1 MNRRVDQREYAPAG
15 RRHRSKGNKINHLEC
30 NKTTLALALLLSLLS
45 LLGWQ
50 YRASVRFV
58 VLDSSNTAT
67 TKASKTSSSAI
78 PGSIL
83 SADTGLTMSRLR
95 PPLVVSTSQRGK
107 TPPPPLHQ
115 NTTTTTTTKTILY
128 YTKFWDKD
136 DFLFGQG
143 RDVFSHYNCP
153 VSDCWATSH
162 KTALPSLSDFD
173 AVLFHPLD
181 IPQEAITTLERW
193 RRPQQYFVMVHM
205 ESPLVYPRVLN
216 KFPAFFF
223 NWTMTYVQNADIVRP
238 YGYFVP
244 KRQEQYEHQS
254 SFHYAHLPA
263 AWIPYNATRFRETLP
278 QRSAAFW
285 ARFARP
291 YQVAWI
297 VSNCHTPSKRED
309 FVAELSNF
317 INVTIFGRC
326 SNQTTSSTQSR
337 RRRPCDKSC
346 YNQIRKSYKFIVGL
360 ENSHCTDYVTEK
372 FFGRVQ
378 DFVVLV
384 HGAAHHDDDDSYQR
398 LAPPHSYI
406 NIADFTRP
414 ADLAHYL
421 HQLAQNETAYL
432 SYFWWQE
439 YYQVLAA
446 AGNGDEQAKRHFF
459 AQSMCRL
466 CERLHY
472 QADDASSAYANVSEW
487 FHQQGQCTVPDSRTF
502 GS

>member
-1 MNRRVDQREYAPAG
+1 MNYRLDHGEYAPTA
-15 RRHRSKGNKINHLEC
+15 RRYRSKGSRINDCSSNK
-30 NKTTLALALLLSLLS
+30 KTTVVVVLLLSLLS

-50 YRASVRFV
+50 YRASVRV
-58 VLDSSNTAT
+58 AVLDSSSTAT
-67 TKASKTSSSAI
+67 TKASKTSSAI

-83 SADTGLTMSRLR
+83 SADTGLAMSSLR

-107 TPPPPLHQ
+107 TPPPLHQ
-115 NTTTTTTTKTILY
+115 NTTTTTKTILY
-128 YTKFWDKD
+128 FTKFWDKD

-143 RDVFSHYNCP
+143 RDVFTSYNCP

-181 IPQEAITTLERW
+181 MPHEAITTLSTW
-193 RRPQQYFVMVHM
+193 RRPHQQFVMVHM
-205 ESPLVYPRVLN
+205 ESPLLYPRVLN

-244 KRQEQYEHQS
+244 KRQEQHEHQS

-263 AWIPYNATRFRETLP
+263 AWIQYNATRFRNALP
-278 QRSAAFW
+278 QRSAGFRK
-285 ARFARP
+285 RFARP

-297 VSNCHTPSKRED
+297 VSNCHTPSKREA
-309 FVAELSNF
+309 FVAELSKF

-326 SNQTTSSTQSR
+326 SNQTTSSTQ
-337 RRRPCDKSC
+337 RRRPCDKAC
-346 YNQIRKSYKFIVGL
+346 YDQIRKSYKFIVGL

-384 HGAAHHDDDDSYQR
+384 NGAAHHDDSYQR
-398 LAPPHSYI
+398 LAPPHSHI

-446 AGNGDEQAKRHFF
+446 AGNGDEQAKRRFF

-472 QADDASSAYANVSEW
+472 QADDASSAYTNVSEW
-487 FHQQGQCTVPDSRTF
+487 FNQQGQCTVPDSRIF